1 MIVECSYEEL
11 KALKEGARVLLED
24 GAAAPAAVV
33 APPERRAQVE
43 ALLPLLDGSLT
54 MRTLAEQRAVQVA
67 VEAIVAR
74 LRAEM
79 EALVTTT
86 HPASEGAVAA
96 YFDFAHALS
105 VQDRVRETG
114 AEMLALIEVVTG
126 RPATARVAATFLFP
140 D

>member
-1 MIVECSYEEL
+1 MILDCSYEEL
-11 KALKEGARVLLED
+11 RALKEGARVLLQE
-24 GAAAPAAVV
+24 GEAGPGPVV
-33 APPERRAQVE
+33 APPESRARVE
-43 ALLPLLDGSLT
+43 ALVPLLDGSLA
-54 MRTLAEQRAVQVA
+54 MRTLREQRAVQAA

-79 EALVTTT
+79 ESLVTAT

-105 VQDRVRETG
+105 VRERVREVG
-114 AEMLALIEVVTG
+114 AEMVALIELVTG
-126 RPATARVAATFLFP
+126 RPATARVAATFVFP